1 MITCNN
7 KTISTKERICSS
19 FWSQARGLMFR
30 KKQNLIMIFPEEKKI
45 SLHMFF
51 VFYPIDVLYLD
62 AEKRVVEIKESFLP
76 FTFYNP
82 THKAQY
88 VLEVQQGTIK
98 KTQTAVNDS
107 LAFL

>member
-51 VFYPIDVLYLD
+51 VFYPIDVLLLN
-62 AEKRVVEIKESFLP
+62 EKKEIIEIKKKLKP
-76 FTFYNP
+76 FTIWKGKEKAKYCIELSSPAHYNP
-82 THKAQY
+82 SDKIRFKA
-88 VLEVQQGTIK
+88 
-98 KTQTAVNDS
+98 
-107 LAFL
+107 